1 MIEQITSLMP
11 RDGDTRDG
19 TMEIYAHVR
28 ARTVELCSGSEQEK
42 LAFGDAWPATDDRR
56 QERALAGLIF
66 SSLEAQ
72 DAFIV
77 ACGAQA
83 REILRRHADVVDAL
97 AAALVEHRTLGGA
110 QIDDTIGR
118 TIAARQL
125 SQEYERRRVWRKI
138 EARADKFNEQCREP
152 V

>member
-11 RDGDTRDG
+11 RDGDTCDG
-19 TMEIYAHVR
+19 TMEIYAHVH
-28 ARTVELCSGSEQEK
+28 ARTVELFSGSEQEK
-42 LAFGDAWPATDDRR
+42 LAFGDARPATDDRR

-77 ACGAQA
+77 ACGAEA